1 MNQFFIRKMELKVR
15 KNMECHLCLV
25 VTGLVH
31 EYHKQSIIN
40 DLTILTTLIK
50 TMGMMKS

>member
-1 MNQFFIRKMELKVR
+1 MDQFFIRKMELKVR
-15 KNMECHLCLV
+15 KNMECRSCLV
-25 VTGLVH
+25 VTGSVH
-31 EYHKQSIIN
+31 KYHKQSIIN